1 MRYKPLDTVMRE
13 IEQMRRLG
21 INFVVL
27 ADDNFSGNREK
38 AKEILKALRDWNRRQ
53 RQRFSFATQLSIDT
67 ARDDDFLHLAAEAG
81 LLNVLVGIESPN
93 IESLKETQKF
103 HNVQSD
109 MIADLKKFQQFGI
122 QVIGTTIVGFD
133 HDDLSIFRQHLDFHK
148 KSGVPKVHVFPLQA
162 PDGSALKQRLI
173 KEGRYRDWETHVT
186 GDPRLA
192 NNFNTFTVVPK
203 QMTINQLRDGTFWLL
218 WQLYQTDNV
227 VERVETFFEN
237 FDNSP
242 YRHDL
247 HIPKPSLNPKV
258 LGFLW
263 RFLKYYFSEAPP
275 EDRQIINRLL
285 RSARRSTHPLR
296 FAMAISSYFGMM
308 DFRDFIRS
316 LEPQIEN
323 LTCPGEVMCAA
334 EKPA

>member
-21 INFVVL
+21 INIVFL

-38 AKEILKALRDWNRRQ
+38 AKEILKTIRDWNRRQ
-53 RQRFSFATQLSIDT
+53 RQRISFSTQLSIDT

-148 KSGVPKVHVFPLQA
+148 KSGVLKVQVFPLQA

-192 NNFNTFTVVPK
+192 NPFNTFTVVPK
-203 QMTINQLRDGTFWLL
+203 LMTINQLRDGTLWLF
-218 WQLYQTDNV
+218 WQLYQADNLI
-227 VERVETFFEN
+227 EQVETFFDN
-237 FDNSP
+237 FHNSP

-247 HIPKPSLNPKV
+247 HIPKPSLNPKALGV
-258 LGFLW
+258 LW
-263 RFLKYYFSEAPP
+263 KFLKYYFSEVTP
-275 EDRQIINRLL
+275 EDKQIIKRLL
-285 RSARRSTHPLR
+285 RSARRSTHPRR
-296 FAMAISSYFGMM
+296 FGVALGAYFALT
-308 DFRDFIRS
+308 DARDFVRFH
-316 LEPQIEN
+316 EPQIEN
-323 LTCPGEVMCAA
+323 LTYPGEVMCAT